1 MSSIA
6 RVNFALPTRVY
17 YEDTDAAG
25 VVYYAS
31 YLKFLER
38 ARTEWLRALGFE
50 QRRLVGECGIA
61 FVVRSISVEY
71 LRPALLDD
79 LLNVSSTIESVG
91 RVQVVFSQNVLRES
105 AQGAELLLTAKVRI
119 ACVDSAHM
127 RAAAMPEDVFST
139 FRALNSNRTGN
150 RA

>member
-6 RVNFALPTRVY
+6 RVNFVLPTRVY

-38 ARTEWLRALGFE
+38 ARTEWLRALSFE

-91 RVQVVFSQNVLRES
+91 RVQVVFSQNVLREN
-105 AQGAELLLTAKVRI
+105 AQGIDLLLAAKVRI
-119 ACVDSAHM
+119 ACVDSARM

-139 FRALNSNRTGN
+139 FRTLKSNRTGN

>member
-1 MSSIA
+1 MS
-6 RVNFALPTRVY
+6 RVPGVNFVLPIRVY

-38 ARTEWLRALGFE
+38 ARTEWLRALGYE
-50 QRRLVGECGIA
+50 QRRLAGDFGVA
-61 FVVRSISVEY
+61 FVARSISAEY
-71 LRPALLDD
+71 LKPALLDD

-91 RVQVVFSQNVLRES
+91 RVQVVFGQNVLRES
-105 AQGAELLLTAKVRI
+105 AQGVELLLTAKMRV
-119 ACVDSAHM
+119 ACVDSARM
-127 RAAAMPEDVFST
+127 KAAAMPEDVFQT
-139 FRALNSNRTGN
+139 FRILTSNRTGN